1 MRIRQPGKIRENLWF
16 LGSEESCIYL
26 LEGKDAS
33 MIINGG
39 MSYLA
44 PDMLRQ
50 LEVFGI
56 DETRIKKLLILHA
69 HFDHVGIAP
78 FFKRRYPELEICASS
93 RAWEIL
99 HKPKAIDTINEFSLD
114 VAKRMGKEDVYAA
127 YDLDWRNNLEGT
139 IISEGDSI
147 DLGDFKLR
155 IYTTPGH
162 SSCSISAY
170 APQIRT
176 LFASD
181 AGGIPYKEMIIAFGN
196 SNFTKFQ
203 QSLEKLKDLAV
214 DFVCADHYGYVTGD
228 EAGDF
233 IRQCIASAKQQ
244 RTLLEKAYHRTHDIE
259 IASQE
264 LVDAFYKE
272 NPEYFLAPE
281 ITKGIYQQMVRHI
294 ADPK

>member
-1 MRIRQPGKIRENLWF
+1 
-16 LGSEESCIYL
+16 
-26 LEGKDAS
+26 
-33 MIINGG
+33 MIINAG
-39 MSYLA
+39 MSYLV

-50 LEVFGI
+50 LELFGI
-56 DETRIKKLLILHA
+56 DETRIKRLLILHA

-78 FFKRRYPELEICASS
+78 FFKRRHPELEICASA

-99 HKPKAIDTINEFSLD
+99 HKPKAIGTINEFSLD
-114 VAKRMGKEDVYAA
+114 VAKRMGRENVYAA
-127 YDLDWRNNLEGT
+127 YDLDWRDDIGGT
-139 IISEGDSI
+139 VVSEGDCI
-147 DLGDFKLR
+147 DLGDLQMHF
-155 IYTTPGH
+155 YETPGH

-170 APQIRT
+170 VPKIRT

-214 DFVCADHYGYVTGD
+214 DFVCADHYGCVTGD

-233 IRQCIASAKQQ
+233 IRRCIASAKQQ

-264 LVDAFYKE
+264 LADAFYKE